1 MKRRTVSTTTR
12 IEVVDLRIAEDTAAA
27 RSVARNAAV
36 EAGFSPVDLTRL
48 VTAASELARNT
59 IIHGRGGAMTME
71 LLQDAG
77 RSGVRLTF
85 EDHGPGIPD
94 IARAL
99 QNGYTTGP
107 GLGFGLGGSRR
118 LVDEF
123 EISSQVAVGT
133 RVSILRWQS

>member
-1 MKRRTVSTTTR
+1 MLTTTR
-12 IEVVDLRIAEDTAAA
+12 TEVLELRVPEDTAVA
-27 RSVARNAAV
+27 RSLVRNAAV
-36 EAGFSPVDLTRL
+36 QAGFSPVELTKL

-59 IIHGRGGAMTME
+59 IIHGRGGAMTMQV
-71 LLQDAG
+71 LQSAG
-77 RSGVRLTF
+77 RAGVRLTF

-99 QNGYTTGP
+99 QDGYTTGP

-123 EISSQVAVGT
+123 EISSLVAVGT
-133 RVSILRWQS
+133 RVSILRWRS